1 MISSTST
8 TDRTHHT
15 DPLAAPG
22 QSGARPLALRSDQF
36 SSESTAFLKAAL
48 DRQPAV
54 RPEVLER
61 ARVLAADPDYPS
73 AAVIQHVARQILAS
87 PDLSEDQT

>member
-1 MISSTST
+1 MIASTST
-8 TDRTHHT
+8 TGRTLRA

-22 QSGARPLALRSDQF
+22 QCGSRSVALRSDRF
-36 SSESTAFLKAAL
+36 SSQSTTYLKAAL

-54 RPEVLER
+54 RPEVVER
-61 ARVLAADPDYPS
+61 AKMLAADPDYPS
-73 AAVIQHVARQILAS
+73 AAVIQHVARHILAS